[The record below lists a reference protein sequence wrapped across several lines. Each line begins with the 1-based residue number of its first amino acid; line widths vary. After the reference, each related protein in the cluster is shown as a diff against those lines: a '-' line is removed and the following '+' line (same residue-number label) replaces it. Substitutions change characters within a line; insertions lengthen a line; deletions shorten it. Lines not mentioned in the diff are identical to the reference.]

1 MESCQTLSN
10 HQRLS
15 NIVFKLHEENDKALK
30 LLRNFSGARET
41 FEKLKSV
48 QAKKGQN
55 VPKDVIT
62 GIKDCQEALK
72 DYDKKEKSMYQNMF
86 TN

>member
-1 MESCQTLSN
+1 MSINVYLYQIDKDEP
-10 HQRLS
+10 
-15 NIVFKLHEENDKALK
+15 KLK
-30 LLRNFSGARET
+30 
-41 FEKLKSV
+41 KLKSV